1 MKWLEFSREVY
12 RIGMKAS
19 VTDAY
24 RQKLADSLGA
34 SLGAAPAQRNN
45 LMTTSP
51 RASSGD
57 SSVDNT
63 PVISSTSRITMP

>member
-24 RQKLADSLGA
+24 RQKLAESRGE
-34 SLGAAPAQRNN
+34 SPKAAPDQRNN
-45 LMTTSP
+45 LMTMSP
-51 RASSGD
+51 MASNGD
-57 SSVDNT
+57 SSVDST